1 MAQFTNQAQLS
12 YNNTVVNSNIVTGEI
27 LEVLSA
33 TKTAVLS
40 SYSTDDSITYVISAV
55 NAGTSSVSGV
65 SVSDDLGAYE
75 YNGETLYPL
84 TYTDGSARL
93 YINGVLQA
101 APAVSA
107 GPPLVFS
114 GITIPANSNMIL
126 IYEAQTNQF
135 SPLSATDS
143 IVNTATI
150 SGVGIPAA
158 ITAEETVFPQNAPEL
173 TITKYIEP
181 SVVTENGT
189 LTYTFIIQ
197 NYGNTDAAVTDN
209 VSVTD
214 TFDPVLQNIA
224 VSLNGVPL
232 TENTQYTYNAAS
244 GVFTT
249 LPSVITVPAATYTRD
264 TTTGAITIDPGT
276 ATLTVT
282 GTI

>member
-197 NYGNTDAAVTDN
+197 NYGNTDAAATDN